1 LGFLLSILVAASAAL
16 FSVARMASLSAAA
29 ASSSSF
35 LRRGLPLHFTNHP
48 AAAPGKWL
56 LGVGG
61 MVVGMIHVGGLT
73 RLTQSGLSMTTWS
86 LSGGLPPLNRT
97 DWETE
102 FARYKQY
109 PEWQQRQSMTLSDFQ
124 FIYWW
129 EYGHRML
136 GRAVGVAFMVPWLY
150 FTVRHRIPSGF
161 QGRLAVLGGLGATQG
176 LVGWWMVQSG
186 LGDDRRGDAREIR
199 VKPLR
204 LATHLSMAMVTYSG
218 LVWTALDM
226 LSLPAYQHPPPPH
239 LNNVADL
246 GPANHA
252 ILRHAQRV
260 RAGGL
265 VLTSLA
271 AATIVSGA
279 LVAGNDAGRAYNTFP
294 KMTDDAWVPWSE
306 ILPSPTNNMPWYRNL
321 TENTATV
328 QLNHRVLGT
337 ATVVTGWI
345 VAAAG
350 LRWSPSPASSAVSLS
365 TITTPQL
372 RRGLY
377 TVAAAVTAQYALGVS
392 TLLLHVPIS
401 LAALHQLGSVVVL
414 TSGLYVVHAARYAR
428 PVVWQRIM
436 AAAASKTSSSSS
448 QQLQGM
454 AKKLQP

>member
-1 LGFLLSILVAASAAL
+1 MAS
-16 FSVARMASLSAAA
+16 SLSAAA
-29 ASSSSF
+29 ALSSSF
-35 LRRGLPLHFTNHP
+35 LQRGLPLHFTNHP
-48 AAAPGKWL
+48 AAVPGKWL

-73 RLTQSGLSMTTWS
+73 RLTQSGLSMTTWT
-86 LSGGLPPLNRT
+86 LSGGLPPLNRA

-102 FARYKQY
+102 FARYKRY

-226 LSLPAYQHPPPPH
+226 LSLPTYQHPP

-246 GPANHA
+246 GLSNHA

-260 RAGGL
+260 RTGGL

-337 ATVVTGWI
+337 ATAVTGWI
-345 VAAAG
+345 VAAVG
-350 LRWSPSPASSAVSLS
+350 LQWQHPPASSSVSSSLSSVSLS
-365 TITTPQL
+365 STITPQL

-377 TVAAAVTAQYALGVS
+377 AVAAAVTAQYALGVS

-436 AAAASKTSSSSS
+436 TTAASTSSSTSSSS
-448 QQLQGM
+448 QQLPGL